1 MQYKSSTSSL
11 NSNSIVEKSSMYV
24 LDTLAQLPPFNYG
37 NDLTLSKRA
46 KSKQYTQS
54 IIRELLY
61 IKSPLHKYYQQAY
74 YCNTQLIQ
82 SGVTLK
88 GKYCNTRC
96 CNVCNRIR
104 TAKLM
109 KGYINQLS
117 GKQYFLTLTIP
128 NIKEKELDASID
140 LMTKN
145 ITLIIRNLREKK
157 KVNLLDGVR
166 KLEVTFND
174 TITSKSYNTYHPHF
188 HILVNSMEGAI
199 LIRDQWLKR
208 YSNASIKA
216 QDITMANE
224 ESLKE
229 LFKYST
235 KIGYKSVDETEQ
247 ECKKEIKVNIKALD
261 VIMRVLRG
269 RRLFQPFGNIKKE
282 SEDVDGESLDAQSY
296 NIPQVTHNKFT
307 WSFYDWV
314 DNKGQS
320 LSCVEPP
327 KFQIVNTSTKR
338 KEQLNIFVNLWK
350 PKLPR
355 KKETRLQS
363 MIHRTALT

>member
-1 MQYKSSTSSL
+1 MQYKSNTSRL
-11 NSNSIVEKSSMYV
+11 KTNNIVEKSSMYV
-24 LDTLAQLPPFNYG
+24 LDTLAQLPPNKYG
-37 NDLTLSKRA
+37 NDSTLTKRA
-46 KSKQYTQS
+46 KSKHYTQS
-54 IIRELLY
+54 IVRELLY
-61 IKSPLHKYYQQAY
+61 LNSPLHKYYQQAY
-74 YCNTQLIQ
+74 YCNTQLVQ

-117 GKQYFLTLTIP
+117 GKQYFVTLTIP
-128 NIKEKELDASID
+128 NVKEKDLDASID

-157 KVNLLDGVR
+157 KVKSLNGVR

-188 HILVNSMEGAI
+188 HLLVNSKEGAI

-208 YSNASIKA
+208 YPNASIKA
-216 QDITMANE
+216 QDITLANE
-224 ESLKE
+224 DSLKE

-235 KIGYKSVDETEQ
+235 KIGYKSVNDNEQ
-247 ECKKEIKVNIKALD
+247 ENNKEIKVNIKALD
-261 VIMRVLRG
+261 VIMRVLKG

-282 SEDVDGESLDAQSY
+282 SEDVEVEDLVAQSY
-296 NIPQVTHNKFT
+296 NIPQVVHNKFT

-320 LSCVEPP
+320 LSCVAAP
-327 KFQIVNTSTKR
+327 KFQIVNTSSEYQYK
-338 KEQLNIFVNLWK
+338 NYC
-350 PKLPR
+350 
-355 KKETRLQS
+355 
-363 MIHRTALT
+363 